1 MVIEAGEVVL
11 IEVGVGGGGE
21 VFACGQGKSISICYE
36 IINRIVGGV
45 EGSRCC
51 KVELNIMSYTI
62 LF

>member
-1 MVIEAGEVVL
+1 MVIEAGEVVV

-36 IINRIVGGV
+36 VINRIVGGV

-51 KVELNIMSYTI
+51 KVELNIM
-62 LF
+62 